1 MTTPETTR
9 HPDDAL
15 VDLVT
20 GAPVAPEVTAH
31 VAGCSRCTDELV
43 VLRQVLGHVRAPA
56 PELVSPPPELWDR
69 VAAELDAA
77 PAPAA
82 VPPSVP
88 APVADPASVAAPLP
102 GPPADVRPLRRA
114 SAVRGISPWW
124 LAAAAAAGLVVGGV
138 GVGLV
143 DRPEPAPAPVV
154 LASTSLDTLDTS
166 QARGAASA
174 VREDGH
180 LDLDVDTAR
189 LDPAGGYLEVWLI
202 NTDLKRMVSVGV
214 LRPDAGSQRFAI
226 DQALIDEG
234 YLIVD
239 ISREGFDEKPEH
251 SGDSLVRGTL
261 AL

>member
-1 MTTPETTR
+1 MTTPETTA

-20 GAPVAPEVTAH
+20 GAPVAPEVSAH
-31 VAGCSRCTDELV
+31 VAGCLRCADELDALREV
-43 VLRQVLGHVRAPA
+43 VGHVRGPA
-56 PELVSPPPELWDR
+56 PELVAPPPDLWDR
-69 VAAELDAA
+69 VEAELDTE
-77 PAPAA
+77 PAA
-82 VPPSVP
+82 DPVASPVLHSLP
-88 APVADPASVAAPLP
+88 APVTDR
-102 GPPADVRPLRRA
+102 PADVRPLRSA
-114 SAVRGISPWW
+114 SPVRRVSPWW
-124 LAAAAAAGLVVGGV
+124 LGAAAAVGLVVGGV
-138 GVGLV
+138 GVGLL
-143 DRPEPAPAPVV
+143 DRPEPVPTPVV

-239 ISREGFDEKPEH
+239 ISREGFDDKPEH